1 MSSADPDA
9 RTRRALELF
18 RELLDLDAKAR
29 ADCIERE
36 CGNDA
41 DLRAAVLRLLALDA
55 EPAPIDQGAPPP
67 ARAPDAP
74 DPRIGGRVGPFR
86 LDAVLGEGGMGTVFR
101 ASRIAGGFE
110 QQVALKLIR
119 GGVDGALARR
129 RFERERAILARL
141 AHPDIVPLIDGGVG
155 DEGVPWYAM
164 PLIDGEPATRHCD
177 ARRLSLRE
185 RVALIARVCEAVQ
198 AAHQAL
204 IVHRDLKPSNLLV
217 DAQGRP
223 HLLDFGIAKLLDRG
237 DDLTLTA
244 AHLMTPAYAAPEQI
258 RGAPVTTATDV
269 FALGVILYELACGQH
284 PFLAKPA
291 TPYAMQRAVLET
303 EPRRLSAAL
312 GERTADTLERAHL
325 RGTQPARLR
334 RALHGDLNRIVR
346 KALAKDP
353 AARYGSAAAL
363 GDDLQRWLRDEPVQ
377 AAPASFR
384 YRARKFLLR
393 HRWPVAASVLVAA
406 VLLAATA
413 FSLQQARTARI
424 AQRAAEANAQSAQA
438 TQRFLK
444 QVFLAA
450 EPWQHEGAIP
460 DALQLADRAFQTLDR
475 DLADQP
481 TARADLYASLARLYT
496 TAGANARSVQAG
508 ERAVA
513 LYESAVDDP
522 ERLFL
527 GYLHLADA
535 YSYQGDP
542 LKQLSW
548 IERAESLPGLAPR
561 QRFLVLNSHAQAQRD
576 RGRYDLALGRFRE
589 AYALGEELL
598 QSTETPFARGNAERM
613 LRRHR
618 DAAFHLLQQD
628 RARDG
633 SSNRGWRLQMAIYRI
648 GLLPP
653 AQRRAQDLQL
663 AADLEAERA
672 AVWDDGTWQVVHAG
686 LRAQLHLQHGD
697 LDGALRIARALP
709 LPAQLPDAE
718 TGGYDAEFWL
728 GLSYV
733 LLQGGDRE
741 HAERQFAQI
750 ESALRRYSDPLDPR
764 PLLAR
769 VGAVCARG
777 EPLAP
782 DLAAALAQPPQPDY
796 LGYAWLRDAPCP
808 ELRDSAG
815 ARHPPPQD
823 HDHGEA
829 LRAALDAAAARLGK
843 CRDGHRVAI
852 GGSCAA
858 SELPS
863 G

>member
-1 MSSADPDA
+1 MSPEDQDA
-9 RTRRALELF
+9 RTRRALDLF
-18 RELLDLDAKAR
+18 RESLDLDADAR
-29 ADCIERE
+29 AALIDRG
-36 CGNDA
+36 CGEDGL
-41 DLRAAVLRLLALDA
+41 LRAEVLRLLALDA
-55 EPAPIDQGAPPP
+55 EAAPIDQGVPVPSPDA
-67 ARAPDAP
+67 DAP
-74 DPRIGGRVGPFR
+74 DPRIGKRIGPFR

-101 ASRIAGGFE
+101 ASRVAAGFE

-119 GGVDGALARR
+119 GGVDGVAARQ
-129 RFERERAILARL
+129 RFERERAIVARL
-141 AHPDIVPLIDGGVG
+141 VHPDIVPLIDGGVS

-164 PLIDGEPATRHCD
+164 PLIDGEPVTRHCD
-177 ARRLSLRE
+177 AQRLSLRA
-185 RVALIARVCEAVQ
+185 RVALIAHVCEAVQ

-217 DAQGRP
+217 DAAGRP
-223 HLLDFGIAKLLDRG
+223 HVLDFGIAKLLDQS
-237 DDLTLTA
+237 DDVTHTA
-244 AHLMTPAYAAPEQI
+244 AQLMTPAYAAPEQI
-258 RGAPVTTATDV
+258 RSEPVSTATDV

-284 PFLAKPA
+284 PFLTRQASPF
-291 TPYAMQRAVLET
+291 AMQRAVLEA

-312 GERTADTLERAHL
+312 GERTAEVIERAHL

-334 RALHGDLNRIVR
+334 RALHGDLNRIVS

-353 AARYGSAAAL
+353 GERYGSAAAL
-363 GDDLQRWLRDEPVQ
+363 GADLQRWLQDEPVQ
-377 AAPASFR
+377 AAPASFG

-393 HRWPVAASVLVAA
+393 HRWSLAASALVAT

-424 AQRAAEANAQSAQA
+424 AQREAEANAHSAQSAQ
-438 TQRFLK
+438 RFLQ

-450 EPWQHEGAIP
+450 EPWNHEGAMP
-460 DALQLADRAFQTLDR
+460 NALQLADRAFETLDR

-481 TARADLYASLARLYT
+481 SARADLYASLARLYT
-496 TAGANARSVQAG
+496 KAGAIARAVQAG

-513 LYESAVDDP
+513 IYEAEVQDP

-527 GYLHLADA
+527 AYLHLADA
-535 YSYQGDP
+535 YGYQGD
-542 LKQLSW
+542 LRNRLRW
-548 IERAESLPGLAPR
+548 IERAEALPGLAPQ
-561 QRFLVLNSHAQAQRD
+561 QRFLVQSGHAQAQRD
-576 RGRYDLALGRFRE
+576 RGRYDLALQRFGE
-589 AYALGEELL
+589 AYALGEHLL
-598 QSTETPFARGNAERM
+598 QSTEVPFARGNAERM
-613 LRRHR
+613 LRRHG
-618 DAAFHLLQQD
+618 DAASHLLQQD
-628 RARDG
+628 RMRVE
-633 SSNRGWRLQMAIYRI
+633 SSSRGWRLQMAIYRI

-653 AQRRAQDLQL
+653 EQRRAEDLQF

-672 AVWDDGTWQVVHAG
+672 AVWDDGTWQAVHAG

-709 LPAQLPDAE
+709 LPPGHPEAE

-733 LLQGGDRE
+733 LLQGGDRDQ
-741 HAERQFAQI
+741 AARQFAQI

-769 VGAVCARG
+769 VGAACARG
-777 EPLAP
+777 QALLPE
-782 DLAAALAQPPQPDY
+782 LAAALAQPPQPDY

-808 ELRDSAG
+808 ELRDSAA
-815 ARHPPPQD
+815 ARHSPPQD
-823 HDHGEA
+823 YAFGEE
-829 LRAALDAAAARLGK
+829 LRAALDAAAARLGE

-852 GGSCAA
+852 GGSCAR
-858 SELPS
+858 SEAPS